1 MQTLPSGHDPPPPC
15 VFIWLYSVN
24 PWDSVAN
31 TVKRAGLIMISI
43 MFFGNKVTVT
53 SCFGMGLVVS
63 GVFFYNFA
71 RRIDAKAAKA
81 AKAAKGITSG
91 ADAKKPELAV

>member
-1 MQTLPSGHDPPPPC
+1 
-15 VFIWLYSVN
+15 
-24 PWDSVAN
+24 
-31 TVKRAGLIMISI
+31 MISI